1 MIILGE
7 GIIIPILQVRVLS
20 DKTITLTGPGT
31 QPVIGKARIQI
42 PGNLAPDPCSSLL
55 HYADSVKVKWS
66 QSVDKNL
73 TFYVKIFKGIIT
85 QSSSL

>member
-1 MIILGE
+1 MIALGE

-31 QPVIGKARIQI
+31 QPIIGKARIQI

-55 HYADSVKVKWS
+55 HYADSE
-66 QSVDKNL
+66 
-73 TFYVKIFKGIIT
+73 G
-85 QSSSL
+85 